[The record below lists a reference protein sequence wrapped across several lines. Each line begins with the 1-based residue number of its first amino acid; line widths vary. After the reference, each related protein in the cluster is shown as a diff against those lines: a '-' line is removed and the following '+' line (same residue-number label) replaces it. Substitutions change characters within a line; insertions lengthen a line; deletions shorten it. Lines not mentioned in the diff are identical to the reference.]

1 MRSPLPSYLVL
12 ILAAAA
18 CGAPDGAVVDAA
30 SGTDGAVPATCDGAC
45 RTTALT
51 ARFGT
56 TTRTLERAAYGMTIG
71 AGQAPTVRVEAYH
84 GGAAGCPTEASP
96 TPDYTLVLGA
106 MPVPTSAAAVTSPA
120 NLLDFVGDLL
130 GGALGAR
137 ATAVSLTPVAVD
149 VCPTCV
155 GGAAPSDPDGLIALD
170 LSLTFAGGT
179 VAGHLF
185 ATHCDSLDTRE

>member
-1 MRSPLPSYLVL
+1 M
-12 ILAAAA
+12 LAA
-18 CGAPDGAVVDAA
+18 V
-30 SGTDGAVPATCDGAC
+30 
-45 RTTALT
+45 
-51 ARFGT
+51 
-56 TTRTLERAAYGMTIG
+56 
-71 AGQAPTVRVEAYH
+71 
-84 GGAAGCPTEASP
+84 
-96 TPDYTLVLGA
+96 
-106 MPVPTSAAAVTSPA
+106 PVPTAAAAVTSPG

-137 ATAVSLTPVAVD
+137 ATAVMLTPVAVD